1 MKLNLKQLETFV
13 LVADLGSFRSAAERL
28 STTQPNVSSRIA
40 ALETSLNTVLMERD
54 AGSVRL
60 TTKGHEL
67 LGYARNVLSSVDEL
81 VEAANGEAAFDGA
94 VRLGVN
100 EMVVHTWLRDFMKAF
115 KARFPNVVVELS
127 VDLSSKLEA
136 DLAEHN
142 IDLAFQSGPF
152 ARKASGEYCLGVY
165 PIIWVASPSIDL
177 ASTKQLYSERL
188 NSERLNSE
196 RLDPKDLSRFPI
208 LTHARRTRP
217 YEEVAAHFAQWPKLR
232 TRLVPSSN
240 LAACLQ
246 MTTDGYG
253 VASLLAPMVADEI
266 AKGQLIQLDYPW
278 APDPLSFAARYDKS
292 KSSSVVQSAAEI
304 AHQCAKKYSDSFQS
318 SFSKPKRDITSK
330 QAS

>member
-40 ALETSLNTVLMERD
+40 ALETTLNTVLMERD

-67 LGYARNVLSSVDEL
+67 LGFARNVLSSVDEL

-94 VRLGVN
+94 IRLGVN
-100 EMVVHTWLRDFMKAF
+100 EMVVHTWLREFMKAF
-115 KARFPNVVVELS
+115 KARFPNVVIELS
-127 VDLSSKLEA
+127 VDLSSKLES
-136 DLAEHN
+136 DLAERN

-152 ARKASGEYCLGVY
+152 ARKASGEHCLGVY
-165 PIIWVASPSIDL
+165 PMIWVASPSIDL
-177 ASTKQLYSERL
+177 PYARQSHSKQLGPE
-188 NSERLNSE
+188 
-196 RLDPKDLSRFPI
+196 DLSRFPI

-217 YEEVAAHFAQWPKLR
+217 YEDVAAHFAQWPKLK

-246 MTTDGYG
+246 MTVDGYG
-253 VASLLAPMVADEI
+253 VAALLAPMVEQEI
-266 AKGQLIQLDYPW
+266 ANGQLVELDYSW
-278 APDPLSFAARYDKS
+278 APEPLSFAARYDKS
-292 KSSSVVQSAAEI
+292 KSSSIVQSAAEI
-304 AHQCAKKYSDSFQS
+304 AHQCAKEYYDSFQS
-318 SFSKPKRDITSK
+318 QAQAAQLSQVVQPKSRK
-330 QAS
+330 RKAS

>member
-28 STTQPNVSSRIA
+28 TTTQPNVSSRIA
-40 ALETSLNTVLMERD
+40 ALEASLNTVLMERD

-81 VEAANGEAAFDGA
+81 IEAANGEAAFDGA
-94 VRLGVN
+94 IRLGVN

-115 KARFPNVVVELS
+115 KARFPNVVIELS

-136 DLAEHN
+136 DLAERN

-152 ARKASGEYCLGVY
+152 ARKSSGEYCLGVY
-165 PIIWVASPSIDL
+165 PIIWVASPSIEL
-177 ASTKQLYSERL
+177 SHTK
-188 NSERLNSE
+188 

-217 YEEVAAHFAQWPKLR
+217 YEEVAAHFAQWPKLKS
-232 TRLVPSSN
+232 RLVPSSN

-253 VASLLAPMVADEI
+253 VAALLAPMVKDEI
-266 AKGQLIQLDYPW
+266 ASGQLIKLDYPW
-278 APDPLSFAARYDKS
+278 TPEPLSFAARFDKS
-292 KSSSVVQSAAEI
+292 KSSSIVQSAAEI
-304 AHQCAKKYSDSFQS
+304 AHVCAKKYSDSFQS
-318 SFSKPKRDITSK
+318 SFKKSNLDLTNKK
-330 QAS
+330 AS

>member
-60 TTKGHEL
+60 TTNGHEL
-67 LGYARNVLSSVDEL
+67 LGYARSVLCSVDEL

-115 KARFPNVVVELS
+115 KTRFPNVVVELS
-127 VDLSSKLEA
+127 VDLSSKLES
-136 DLAEHN
+136 DLAERN

-152 ARKASGEYCLGVY
+152 ARKASGEYCLGEY
-165 PIIWVASPSIDL
+165 PIIWVASPNIDL
-177 ASTKQLYSERL
+177 PRDTQPSSA
-188 NSERLNSE
+188 
-196 RLDPKDLSRFPI
+196 DLSRFPI

-217 YEEVAAHFAQWPKLR
+217 YEDVAAHFAQWPKLK

-246 MTTDGYG
+246 MTVDGYG
-253 VASLLAPMVADEI
+253 VAALLAPMVEQEI
-266 AKGQLIQLDYPW
+266 ANGQLLKLDYPW
-278 APDPLSFAARYDKS
+278 TPEPLRFAARYDKS
-292 KSSSVVQSAAEI
+292 KSSSIVQSAAEI
-304 AHQCAKKYSDSFQS
+304 AHHCAKTYYHSFQTQADRLEVT
-318 SFSKPKRDITSK
+318 KRK
-330 QAS
+330 AS

>member
-54 AGSVRL
+54 PGSVRL

-115 KARFPNVVVELS
+115 KARFPNVVIELS
-127 VDLSSKLEA
+127 VDLSSKLES
-136 DLAEHN
+136 DLAERK

-177 ASTKQLYSERL
+177 PNAKRL
-188 NSERLNSE
+188 DSK

-217 YEEVAAHFAQWPKLR
+217 YEAVAAHFAQWPKLR

-253 VASLLAPMVADEI
+253 VAALLAPMVEDEI
-266 AKGQLIQLDYPW
+266 ANGQLIQLDYPW
-278 APDPLSFAARYDKS
+278 VPEPLSFAARFDKS

-304 AHQCAKKYSDSFQS
+304 AHECAKKYSDSFQS
-318 SFSKPKRDITSK
+318 SFSKRKRDITSK
-330 QAS
+330 KAS